1 MTERL
6 FSISRNNEIIPG
18 FNAWFFL
25 ALQFISVIRYN
36 IHRRKGERKM
46 RCPNCHQQLK
56 VNRIIKQADC
66 ESCDRQYQFRYRRI
80 NLLAWLLLILLI
92 SSVLAKC
99 LGYFLAVWPAY
110 YPLILILFN
119 LALYF
124 IMPREWIDK
133 FIYQLIEK
141 EK

>member
-1 MTERL
+1 MR
-6 FSISRNNEIIPG
+6 
-18 FNAWFFL
+18 
-25 ALQFISVIRYN
+25 
-36 IHRRKGERKM
+36 M

-66 ESCDRQYQFRYRRI
+66 EACHKQYQYHYRKI
-80 NLLAWLLLILLI
+80 
-92 SSVLAKC
+92 VLVKC
-99 LGYFLAVWPAY
+99 LSYFLTAWPAY

-119 LALYF
+119 MAIYF

-141 EK
+141 E

>member
-1 MTERL
+1 MR
-6 FSISRNNEIIPG
+6 
-18 FNAWFFL
+18 
-25 ALQFISVIRYN
+25 
-36 IHRRKGERKM
+36 M

-66 ESCDRQYQFRYRRI
+66 QACHKQYQYHYRKI
-80 NLLAWLLLILLI
+80 NLIAWLLLILLI
-92 SSVLAKC
+92 SSVLVKC
-99 LGYFLAVWPAY
+99 LSYFLTAWPAY

-119 LALYF
+119 LAIYF

-141 EK
+141 E